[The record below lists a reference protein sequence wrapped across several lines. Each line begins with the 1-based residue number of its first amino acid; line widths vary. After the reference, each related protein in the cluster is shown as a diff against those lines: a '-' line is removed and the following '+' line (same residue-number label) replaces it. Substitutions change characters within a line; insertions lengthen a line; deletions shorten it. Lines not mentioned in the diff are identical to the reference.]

1 MNFTFTTPT
10 MTDQD
15 ESTLTDWISVVCLWV
30 REFLDRTDHS
40 LLTWCVS
47 PTKSLS
53 TMDSIISRVS
63 LIGAL
68 LLFLRDQCDI
78 EGVGTWIHCPNS
90 DVSGILVRVSGTCC

>member
-1 MNFTFTTPT
+1 

-15 ESTLTDWISVVCLWV
+15 ESILTDWISVVCLRV
-30 REFLDRTDHS
+30 REFLGRTDHS

-53 TMDSIISRVS
+53 TTDSIITGRVL